1 MTRHMPPLSKS
12 ETRKDTAQV
21 VVESG
26 AAHVGRIANIVT
38 NAVREVTR
46 EVGGFATEV
55 FEMRDAS
62 KRAEADTDTGSE
74 SPQNADRG

>member
-1 MTRHMPPLSKS
+1 MPPLSKS

-21 VVESG
+21 VIESG

-46 EVGGFATEV
+46 ELGGFATEI

-62 KRAEADTDTGSE
+62 KRAEADADTAAE
-74 SPQNADRG
+74 SPQDADRR

>member
-1 MTRHMPPLSKS
+1 MPPLSKS

-26 AAHVGRIANIVT
+26 AAHVGRIANIVS

-46 EVGGFATEV
+46 EVGGFATEI
-55 FEMRDAS
+55 FEIRDAS
-62 KRAEADTDTGSE
+62 KRAEADADPAAG
-74 SPQNADRG
+74 SPQDADRG

>member
-1 MTRHMPPLSKS
+1 MPLSKS

-21 VVESG
+21 VIESG
-26 AAHVGRIANIVT
+26 AAHVGRIATIVT

-46 EVGGFATEV
+46 EVGDFATEV

-62 KRAEADTDTGSE
+62 KRAQADADTTAQL
-74 SPQNADRG
+74 PQDADPRA

>member
-1 MTRHMPPLSKS
+1 MPPLSKS

-46 EVGGFATEV
+46 ELGGFATEI
-55 FEMRDAS
+55 FDMRDAS
-62 KRAEADTDTGSE
+62 KRAEADADTAAE
-74 SPQNADRG
+74 PPRDTDRG

>member
-1 MTRHMPPLSKS
+1 LLDEL

-26 AAHVGRIANIVT
+26 FHHVGRIISIIVD
-38 NAVREVTR
+38 AGRDVTR
-46 EVGGFATEV
+46 ELGDWATDA

-62 KRAEADTDTGSE
+62 RRAK
-74 SPQNADRG
+74 ADRAARDL

>member
-1 MTRHMPPLSKS
+1 MPPLSKS

-26 AAHVGRIANIVT
+26 AAHAGRIANILT
-38 NAVREVTR
+38 GAVREVTR
-46 EVGGFATEV
+46 ELGGFATEV

-62 KRAEADTDTGSE
+62 RRAEADTDSAVTDDAALGSK
-74 SPQNADRG
+74 PKRQ

>member
-1 MTRHMPPLSKS
+1 MSPLSKS

-38 NAVREVTR
+38 DAVRGVSR
-46 EVGGFATEV
+46 ELGDFATDV
-55 FEMRDAS
+55 FEIRDAS
-62 KRAEADTDTGSE
+62 KRAEADAEVAVEDG
-74 SPQNADRG
+74 PGA

>member
-1 MTRHMPPLSKS
+1 MPPLSKS

-21 VVESG
+21 VIESG
-26 AAHVGRIANIVT
+26 ATHVGRIANIVT

-46 EVGGFATEV
+46 ELGGFATEI

-62 KRAEADTDTGSE
+62 KRAEADADTAAE
-74 SPQNADRG
+74 SPQDADRG